1 MMRAGSLDAKH
12 GCGSP
17 AFDLEALM
25 FRTLKTTLPLA
36 AALMLA
42 AAPAALAQNLL
53 IRGGTIHTGDE
64 AQPTAEV
71 VAVRDGRIA
80 YVGAAAGAP
89 SAEGLEVVDLKGA
102 TLFPGF
108 TDGHAHLDG
117 IGWREMTLNLEG
129 STSVVEAMA
138 RLSDWAKAHP
148 EGVIIGRGWIETHWP
163 EKRFLTA
170 ADLDGAAPGR
180 VVLLSR
186 ADGHAVAVSSAALS
200 AAGIKAAR
208 TAPSGGEILKDSNGQ
223 PTGLLVDGAMA
234 LVDPLTP
241 QADETA
247 TRAAYRAGFGV
258 YARYGWTGVHFM
270 SAPWKDVPLLEAMAR
285 EGEAPLRVYNSIDMG
300 DARALM
306 TGGPRDA
313 GAGRIITRAIK
324 FYADGALGSRGA
336 KLFEP
341 YSDRPD
347 TSGLMLASRE
357 TVMPLY
363 QEALRTG
370 IQIAT
375 HAIGDQGN
383 HDVAAWYD
391 EALRSVPK
399 SEWKLADPRWRIEH
413 AQIIRPADY
422 QYFNDLPIIASMQPS
437 HAIGDLHFA
446 ADRLGDA
453 RLDGAYAWHTLVD
466 RGVIV
471 VGGSDAPVERG
482 DPLIEYYAAVAR
494 RDLNGFQGPDWRPNE
509 AVDRATALKM
519 FTLWPAYAS
528 FREDELGT
536 IEVGKRADFTAF
548 DIDLMT
554 VPAADIPKGRAVLT
568 VVDGQVVYRA
578 D

>member
-1 MMRAGSLDAKH
+1 
-12 GCGSP
+12 
-17 AFDLEALM
+17 M

-80 YVGAAAGAP
+80 YVGSAAGAP

-129 STSVVEAMA
+129 SASVVEAMA

-148 EGVIIGRGWIETHWP
+148 EGVIVGRGWIETHWP

-170 ADLDGAAPGR
+170 ADLDAAAPGR

-200 AAGIKAAR
+200 AAGIDA
-208 TAPSGGEILKDSNGQ
+208 TTSAPSGGEILKDAEGR
-223 PTGLLVDGAMA
+223 PTGLLVDAA
-234 LVDPLTP
+234 EQLVSKLMP
-241 QADETA
+241 QADEAA

-285 EGEAPLRVYNSIDMG
+285 DGEAPLRVYNSVTPDG
-300 DARALM
+300 ARALYAS
-306 TGGPRDA
+306 GPREA
-313 GAGRIITRAIK
+313 GDGRIVTRAVK

-336 KLFEP
+336 ALFAP
-341 YSDRPD
+341 YADQPNTTGLMQ
-347 TSGLMLASRE
+347 TSGAEM
-357 TVMPLY
+357 VPLY
-363 QEALRTG
+363 EEALRAG
-370 IQIAT
+370 IQLAT
-375 HAIGDQGN
+375 HAIGDRGN
-383 HDVAAWYD
+383 HEVAAWY
-391 EALRSVPK
+391 EQAMREVPRAD
-399 SEWKLADPRWRIEH
+399 WKLADPRWRIEH
-413 AQIIRPADY
+413 AQIIRPSDY
-422 QYFNDLPIIASMQPS
+422 HYFDELPIIASMQPS

-482 DPLIEYYAAVAR
+482 DPLIEFYAAVAR

-528 FREDELGT
+528 FREDELGA
-536 IEVGKRADFTAF
+536 IAVGKRADLTAF
-548 DIDLMT
+548 NIDLMT
-554 VPAADIPKGRAVLT
+554 VPAAEIPKGRAVLT
-568 VVDGQVVYRA
+568 IVDGAVVFRA